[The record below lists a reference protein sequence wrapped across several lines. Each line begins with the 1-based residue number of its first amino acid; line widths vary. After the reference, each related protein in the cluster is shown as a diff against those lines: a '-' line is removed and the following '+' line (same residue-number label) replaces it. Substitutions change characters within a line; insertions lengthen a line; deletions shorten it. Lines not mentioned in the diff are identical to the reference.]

1 MWSWQGGTGQ
11 LEMGTVGVV
20 THGSGSAEA
29 PVRNAHCLVPG
40 RTHGP
45 EGAMVMPIP
54 QPLPEGLFTQS

>member
-1 MWSWQGGTGQ
+1 
-11 LEMGTVGVV
+11 MGTVGVV

-29 PVRNAHCLVPG
+29 LVRNAHCLVPG

-45 EGAMVMPIP
+45 KGAMVMPVP